1 MSDENQARLVKV
13 SRYGLMPNDAANLS
27 KFAGDQFV
35 DAVKKIEGSLRKDCE
50 YVHAVSCGASEF
62 YGPNRNGDGW
72 KADVLDRDMHTYL
85 KHAKLFRDHI
95 NKKDSPYY
103 GRVKVAFF
111 DRERG
116 YGRTLAEY
124 NATKTAADELGG
136 LVAEREL
143 EKLAKN
149 GFIAVSHGC
158 YTDPNF
164 PILTRDRGY
173 VGIADL
179 TTDDYVWTHKARWRR
194 VTGVTR
200 RQFTGKVVNF
210 RLHGM
215 SPVDMEVTDNHPLWV
230 KKLKKYATTVT
241 KVDGSVSMRH
251 GRNRKQID
259 QTATEWLCASHLEE
273 GDLLFHYPVDYA
285 DTDAGRYELLSDD
298 LAYVA
303 GTYMAEGSIG
313 YVKNIPNTVRFSCN
327 IHDDFPK
334 RIQPLI
340 DKNWPGCRAGFSP
353 HHSSNLGVEIHLF
366 SSSLASFLKN
376 MCGSGAKTKTISSTI
391 FASSESVKLAFLAG
405 WIDGDGCVD
414 KKGCRIVS
422 ANRNLMLQGRDL
434 LATMGI
440 HSAIW
445 LNSDGIGKNS
455 VVSKSTKSYAL
466 AITWKHLKK
475 LRGFSGKV
483 SNSPFNHLADKEI
496 KGIKSTT
503 VRVMGDGS
511 FAYRVKS
518 VSERYVENITVYNC
532 HVDEDQSYS
541 AAGVASHNSDVGQD
555 FCAHCGNVAKKRA
568 EYCLSKE
575 EGGTCTLFGCRN
587 GMRKVAED
595 GRVQYTDNPKNIFY
609 DLSDVE
615 SPADRIAY
623 GVPMPGLHK
632 SASIV
637 VDYIELP
644 PRYDLA
650 AVDMQSSF
658 GNRLM
663 KAAVRLAELENQI
676 SVNDVDMN
684 KMASLTAIAGD
695 PSATISIAGLVDRD
709 PYVKRGTAYTLAT
722 RKECPSAGQMA
733 KAAGFDQKDA
743 VLCDEISRGVLD
755 NLFRQGKIASLLENS
770 DFLSRP
776 LSPSSH
782 YRAVGA
788 SAPGYSIDAKSL
800 TKRSHAVA
808 FTGDKLDI
816 ESVSKEANPS
826 PALVQIACDHVA
838 MKIAM
843 AAQFFQ
849 DDEKMLML
857 LASPRR
863 T

>member
-1 MSDENQARLVKV
+1 MFFKTASPSDWDTMSEENQARLVKV

-72 KADVLDRDMHTYL
+72 KADVLDRDMCTYL

-149 GFIAVSHGC
+149 GFIAVSHG
-158 YTDPNF
+158 T
-164 PILTRDRGY
+164 
-173 VGIADL
+173 
-179 TTDDYVWTHKARWRR
+179 
-194 VTGVTR
+194 
-200 RQFTGKVVNF
+200 
-210 RLHGM
+210 
-215 SPVDMEVTDNHPLWV
+215 S
-230 KKLKKYATTVT
+230 
-241 KVDGSVSMRH
+241 
-251 GRNRKQID
+251 
-259 QTATEWLCASHLEE
+259 
-273 GDLLFHYPVDYA
+273 
-285 DTDAGRYELLSDD
+285 
-298 LAYVA
+298 
-303 GTYMAEGSIG
+303 
-313 YVKNIPNTVRFSCN
+313 
-327 IHDDFPK
+327 
-334 RIQPLI
+334 
-340 DKNWPGCRAGFSP
+340 
-353 HHSSNLGVEIHLF
+353 
-366 SSSLASFLKN
+366 
-376 MCGSGAKTKTISSTI
+376 
-391 FASSESVKLAFLAG
+391 
-405 WIDGDGCVD
+405 
-414 KKGCRIVS
+414 
-422 ANRNLMLQGRDL
+422 
-434 LATMGI
+434 
-440 HSAIW
+440 
-445 LNSDGIGKNS
+445 
-455 VVSKSTKSYAL
+455 
-466 AITWKHLKK
+466 
-475 LRGFSGKV
+475 
-483 SNSPFNHLADKEI
+483 
-496 KGIKSTT
+496 
-503 VRVMGDGS
+503 
-511 FAYRVKS
+511 
-518 VSERYVENITVYNC
+518 
-532 HVDEDQSYS
+532 
-541 AAGVASHNSDVGQD
+541 VGQD
-555 FCAHCGNVAKKRA
+555 FCAHCGNIAKKRA

-575 EGGTCTLFGCRN
+575 EGGSCTLFGCRN

-623 GVPMPGLHK
+623 GVLMSGLHK
-632 SASIV
+632 SASVI

-663 KAAVRLAELENQI
+663 KAAVRLAELENQVN
-676 SVNDVDMN
+676 VNDLDMN

-695 PSATISIAGLVDRD
+695 PSVSISIAGLVDRD

-733 KAAGFDQKDA
+733 KAAGFGQRDA

-800 TKRSHAVA
+800 TKRSHTVA

-816 ESVSKEANPS
+816 GSVSKEANPS